1 MNTTRPSPDRRRPPR
16 MYPEDSETDSGEDIS
31 EPSARR
37 LAVRE
42 LERRIDQL
50 TETAM
55 ESSHSQVRYSLALLL
70 FHWLVV
76 S

>member
-1 MNTTRPSPDRRRPPR
+1 
-16 MYPEDSETDSGEDIS
+16 MYPEDSETDSGEEIS

-37 LAVRE
+37 LAVRD

-55 ESSHSQVRYSLALLL
+55 ESSHSQVTYSLALLS
-70 FHWLVV
+70 LVEIHQDSAFNAMV
-76 S
+76 GS